1 MQHLRDETHRAAITY
16 QRKVRSKSS
25 LISALEG
32 IPGIGPARRKALL
45 VQLGSIEAIAMATV
59 AELCDV
65 PGIGASTAETILRVL
80 NGLPDDE
87 SPAEDPLQ
95 G

>member
-1 MQHLRDETHRAAITY
+1 M
-16 QRKVRSKSS
+16 RSKTS

-45 VQLGSIEAIAMATV
+45 TKMGSIEAIAMATV

-65 PGIGASTAETILRVL
+65 PGVGASIAETILRVL
-80 NGLPDDE
+80 NGVPEDDA
-87 SPAEDPLQ
+87 PEDALQ